1 MNKKNGFTLLE
12 ILLVLAISSVL
23 LVFVA
28 PDLYRTISGMSLP
41 KATQELA
48 TALRHS
54 QSQAINA
61 SVPTSLVLD
70 VKERSYQLSGSEKV
84 YQLPS
89 DLDLTLLTGAG
100 LVEGGSSGTIHFY
113 LDGSSSGGRISLQKG
128 EREQQI
134 HINWL
139 TGEVEID
146 NEV

>member
-100 LVEGGSSGTIHFY
+100 LVEGGSSGTIHF
-113 LDGSSSGGRISLQKG
+113 
-128 EREQQI
+128 
-134 HINWL
+134 
-139 TGEVEID
+139 
-146 NEV
+146 